1 MNMAI
6 GRATKTRLTKK
17 DMEQHRE
24 YMKKYRTQSC
34 ELEKQEMQYKDHYE
48 LLGIPRD
55 ASHTEVSLL
64 KKKNETLGPL
74 TKTH

>member
-1 MNMAI
+1 
-6 GRATKTRLTKK
+6 
-17 DMEQHRE
+17 
-24 YMKKYRTQSC
+24 
-34 ELEKQEMQYKDHYE
+34 MQYKDHYE

-74 TKTH
+74 TKTHWLRVYIYICVCHRSVELIVNWPSSAIPTENRAPKR